1 MSTCAEVAQRLNYW
15 PPNQSI
21 LEGREFESRCQLFF
35 FFFCFCFF
43 FCFFNIH
50 TSDKLEIFFNH
61 SILVNGVDP
70 WGIHRFPWVN
80 AMSAAFTGTE

>member
-15 PPNQSI
+15 PPNRSI
-21 LEGREFESRCQLFF
+21 LEGRGFESRRQLFF
-35 FFFCFCFF
+35 YFLFFI
-43 FCFFNIH
+43 FFNIH
-50 TSDKLEIFFNH
+50 TSDKLEIFFDH